1 MNKIFS
7 TNRKATFEYH
17 LEDKFEAGLVLK
29 GSEVKSIREKKASI
43 NEAFVGIKQGELF
56 LINSNISK
64 YNKANIENHL
74 ETRYR
79 KLLLHKS
86 EVNKLLGKLKTSG
99 YTIIPLKLYL
109 NDKNKIKIEIA
120 LARGKKQHDK
130 RESTKDRD
138 WDREKARLLK
148 NKHN

>member
-1 MNKIFS
+1 MNKIFA
-7 TNRKATFEYH
+7 TNRKANFEYH

-56 LINSNISK
+56 LINSHINK
-64 YNKANIENHL
+64 YNKANIENHS

-79 KLLLHKS
+79 KILLHKS

-109 NDKNKIKIEIA
+109 NDKNKIKIEIS

-130 RESTKDRD
+130 RESLKTRD

-148 NKHN
+148 KNNS